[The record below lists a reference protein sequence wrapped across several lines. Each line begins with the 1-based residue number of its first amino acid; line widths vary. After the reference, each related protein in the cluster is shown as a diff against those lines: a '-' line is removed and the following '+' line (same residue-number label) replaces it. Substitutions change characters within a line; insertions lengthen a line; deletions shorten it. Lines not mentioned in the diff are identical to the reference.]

1 MAIQGADYER
11 EQMAFKGELRS
22 RRWTVDKPWHLG
34 TWFGLLYDGLADC
47 GRSIVRPVM
56 LWGVLLALFP
66 AIYLQNA
73 AVPLAQWQKP
83 CEGAMV
89 AQWERAASVSLSS
102 GMPIIGG
109 SRSEE
114 ARAFLACVGKP
125 AAAITDI
132 PLSLTA
138 LQVGQSLASAVLIFL
153 LLLAIK
159 NRFKIK

>member
-1 MAIQGADYER
+1 
-11 EQMAFKGELRS
+11 
-22 RRWTVDKPWHLG
+22 
-34 TWFGLLYDGLADC
+34 
-47 GRSIVRPVM
+47 
-56 LWGVLLALFP
+56 
-66 AIYLQNA
+66 
-73 AVPLAQWQKP
+73 
-83 CEGAMV
+83 MV